1 MTAETEPIS
10 KNVRK
15 VQLGPTQKM
24 LLEMIS
30 ESLSC
35 MRKYIGDTI
44 GNNQGQV
51 ARALDRPVLIGLV
64 VKRNNTTMAH
74 MIKFM
79 LEEKEAFYPTFL
91 LCLCNVLCI
100 FINI

>member
-24 LLEMIS
+24 LLQMIS

-35 MRKYIGDTI
+35 MREYIGDTI

-51 ARALDRPVLIGLV
+51 ARALDRPFLIGLV
-64 VKRNNTTMAH
+64 VKRNNTFMTH

-79 LEEKEAFYPTFL
+79 LE
-91 LCLCNVLCI
+91 
-100 FINI
+100 